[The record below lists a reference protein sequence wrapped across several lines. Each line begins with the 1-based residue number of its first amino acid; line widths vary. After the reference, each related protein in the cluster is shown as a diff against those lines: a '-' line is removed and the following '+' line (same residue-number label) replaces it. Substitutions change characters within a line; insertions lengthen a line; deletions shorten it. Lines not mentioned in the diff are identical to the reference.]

1 MFLPAIFR
9 KPCKYITK
17 DLRYPQKSPG
27 ILRDF
32 GEGLH
37 TPGLSE
43 PTQLLSVMQKIAQ
56 NMKLQGCKR
65 ETDEN
70 LTRSN

>member
-43 PTQLLSVMQKIAQ
+43 PHPIVKCDAKNRTKHEVARM
-56 NMKLQGCKR
+56 
-65 ETDEN
+65 
-70 LTRSN
+70 